1 MRFRALA
8 LGSLLVASAVPAPA
22 RAQGKQIDATI
33 DMIDRFFAARDKEKS
48 ESKGV
53 EPQVT
58 DLDAKINKYEQ
69 CRKDFEA
76 AGAASGSN
84 VGGFAARMAIRAKCG
99 SDPND
104 LRKQKQNLLNGPE
117 NAGAAAG
124 KFKLDEYRN
133 LKEKLLGY
141 VNGDESWFTKGGLD
155 VLKGYRS
162 RLASDFGVT
171 LASQAGA
178 GMGGGGRGAH
188 GPAVWSTDYAWV
200 WISQMFTIQ
209 YLSGATMFESEYKP
223 GEWTKWTISTEDNA
237 DEVQQTERAF
247 LGKTA
252 EGAEWWR
259 MRTITN
265 YKDGSDSKADTV
277 TLEALFK
284 PEQGNEQIQQL
295 VRMRGKLPGNSEA
308 QEMMVPQQWSMWNM
322 NGSFQMKPT
331 KESIE
336 GATVGTE
343 TIKTPAGTFTAKHV
357 RFGQGGGTIDWWL
370 DDKTVGGW
378 VKFAA
383 IGDDKKE
390 KYKMELLGKGVGAK
404 SELGVTIK

>member
-1 MRFRALA
+1 MRFRALV
-8 LGSLLVASAVPAPA
+8 LTSLLAASIVPAPA
-22 RAQGKQIDATI
+22 RAQGKLIDATV
-33 DMIDRFFAARDKEKS
+33 DMIDRFFTARDKEKS

-53 EPQVT
+53 EPQVA
-58 DLDAKINKYEQ
+58 DLDSKINKYEQ
-69 CRKDFEA
+69 CKKDFEA
-76 AGAASGSN
+76 AGQASGSN
-84 VGGFAARMAIRAKCG
+84 LGGFAARMAIRAKCG
-99 SDPND
+99 SDPD
-104 LRKQKQNLLNGPE
+104 GLRKDKLKLLNGPE
-117 NAGAAAG
+117 NAGATAG

-133 LKEKLLGY
+133 LKDKLLGY
-141 VNGDESWFTKGGLD
+141 VNGDESWFTKPGLD

-178 GMGGGGRGAH
+178 GMAGGGRGAH
-188 GPAVWSTDYAWV
+188 GPSVWTTDYAWI

-209 YLSGATMFESEYKP
+209 YLSGATMFESQYKP
-223 GEWTKWTISTEDNA
+223 GEWTKWTISTEDNKE
-237 DEVQQTERAF
+237 EVQQTERAF

-259 MRTITN
+259 MKTITN
-265 YKDGSDSKADTV
+265 YKDGDAAKADTV

-284 PEQGNEQIQQL
+284 PEQGNESIQQL
-295 VRMRGKLPGNSEA
+295 VRMRGKLPGSTEA

-331 KESIE
+331 KESVE

-357 RFGQGGGTIDWWL
+357 RFGQGGGTMDWWL
-370 DDKTVGGW
+370 DEKAVGGW

-383 IGDDKKE
+383 IGDDKQE
-390 KYKMELLGKGVGAK
+390 RYRMEMLAKGVGAK